1 LINHPNDWILD
12 IMNEQDDLFETAKQ
26 LAAFH
31 QRVSASM
38 LQRELKVGYA
48 RAARLIDMLEE
59 SQIIE
64 RAEGAKPRKVL
75 IPKIKDNPVIHPPK
89 WLIDGELATP
99 TLEDDEAAV
108 RDNIVKLGFR
118 LTNNIL
124 INNADVAM
132 LPANEY
138 LRYYSAGLKQL
149 GARPS
154 DQLEYERSKD
164 PDWDYQTLD
173 VIDSE
178 SMPVDHGDIKSKA
191 LTIKNTLADF
201 GYEVQ
206 MDSVN
211 IGPRVSQY
219 CVQFPKGTKFSA
231 ITSLDRNIS
240 LALDVDHVR
249 IVAPIPGTK
258 LIGIEVPNESPIDVS
273 LADVLASKEMQEDSS
288 NLLLPLGRTVD
299 GSVATLNLAKAPH
312 LLIAGATGSGKSTA
326 IHAFIVSL
334 ILRNAPSELRLILI
348 DPKRVEFGVYYDIP
362 HLLTPN
368 IVEPEKGLSAIKWA
382 VAEMDRRFKTISD
395 HKKRDIAEF
404 NALGDSDSM
413 PYIVIIVDEFSD
425 LMVMDGRQAEA
436 TLQRISQMGR
446 AVGIHLILSTS
457 RPSED
462 VIPAVIRVN
471 MPAKIA
477 FTTASKTDSRMI
489 LDMPGAE
496 SLLGKGDMLF
506 SIPSNARPTRI
517 QGAYI
522 SEEDIVATADSVRSQ
537 GSPEYNDEVV
547 G

>member
-1 LINHPNDWILD
+1 
-12 IMNEQDDLFETAKQ
+12 MNEQDALFETAKQ

-75 IPKIKDNPVIHPPK
+75 IPKIKDNPVVHPPK
-89 WLIDGELATP
+89 WLIDGELTVP

-118 LTNNIL
+118 LTNNIM

-154 DQLEYERSKD
+154 DQLEYVRSKD
-164 PDWDYQTLD
+164 PDWEYQTLD

-191 LTIKNTLADF
+191 LVIKSTLADF

-219 CVQFPKGTKFSA
+219 CVQFPKGTKTSA

-273 LADVLASKEMQEDSS
+273 LADVLASKEMRDDSS

-299 GSVATLNLAKAPH
+299 GSVATLNLARAPH

-348 DPKRVEFGVYYDIP
+348 DPKRVEFGVYHDIP

-425 LMVMDGRQAEA
+425 LMLADGRQAEA

-462 VIPAVIRVN
+462 VVPAVIRVN

-489 LDMPGAE
+489 LDMSGAE

-522 SEEDIVATADSVRSQ
+522 SEEDIETTSNSVRSKGQ
-537 GSPEYNDEVV
+537 PNYNDEVV
-547 G
+547 K